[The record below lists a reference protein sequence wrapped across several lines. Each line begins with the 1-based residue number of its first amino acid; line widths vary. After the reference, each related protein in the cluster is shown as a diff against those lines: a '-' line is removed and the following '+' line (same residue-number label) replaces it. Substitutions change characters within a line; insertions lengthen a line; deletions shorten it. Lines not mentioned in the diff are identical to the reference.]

1 MIRVLLSIKDLVLGI
16 TVALG
21 VHEFADV
28 LGGGFA
34 NGHKGVLFGFGD
46 TGLDRGSGRFG
57 V

>member
-1 MIRVLLSIKDLVLGI
+1 MIRVLLSIQDLVLGI

-34 NGHKGVLFGFGD
+34 DGHEGVLFGLGD
-46 TGLDRGSGRFG
+46 TGLDRGFG
-57 V
+57 VDGF